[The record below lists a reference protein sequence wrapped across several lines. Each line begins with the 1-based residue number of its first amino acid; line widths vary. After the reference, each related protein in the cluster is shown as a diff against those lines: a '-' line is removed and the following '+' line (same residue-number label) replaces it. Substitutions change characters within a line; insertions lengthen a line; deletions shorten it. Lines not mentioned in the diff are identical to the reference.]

1 VASRKDWTSFQPDR
15 RRVDSHF
22 VLLNPP
28 PAIKSARK
36 RRRRKPRHLARSRS
50 GHQVLTAPQPA
61 ATSSRISAPKKS
73 KPRPTSPGHLGTLTH
88 ECRFADRYTHF
99 SRQNSAEKGRSTLF
113 GSLTHTS
120 VFDQPVRRR
129 NYQPADSC
137 SGSVPTVAQSAPNVV
152 AAQVDVIAI
161 GAAGRITPQVAQAC
175 HRSCD
180 ALDHAHN

>member
-1 VASRKDWTSFQPDR
+1 MASRKDWTSFQPDR

-50 GHQVLTAPQPA
+50 GHRVLTAPQPV

-88 ECRFADRYTHF
+88 EFVDLLTD
-99 SRQNSAEKGRSTLF
+99 
-113 GSLTHTS
+113 THTS
-120 VFDQPVRRR
+120 ADKIPRKRAVPSFLAVSHTLQSSTNQSEDAIINLQTAAVDPSPQQRRQLQIVKLLG
-129 NYQPADSC
+129 YKQTKLLDS
-137 SGSVPTVAQSAPNVV
+137 TW
-152 AAQVDVIAI
+152 
-161 GAAGRITPQVAQAC
+161 T
-175 HRSCD
+175 
-180 ALDHAHN
+180 